1 VPIFWPPPGES
12 TAQPLL
18 VLRHCPLTVDFV
30 FFFHEFSL
38 PSLSPQA
45 AKASS
50 ISVSTLPSGLIVV
63 TEDASTTATVTL
75 TFPKA
80 GSASEMLDEQ
90 GAALTN
96 KAMNFK
102 SGSGLSSIL
111 INRTIEDEG
120 GTPFSMVDRKGAT
133 VGFTVA
139 PEKAVGLIPLLA
151 TDCTFEKWDVRDAK
165 AHVMTESKAASES
178 AQIVLTEN
186 LFAAAYGP
194 QSPAGRPLYG
204 MACST
209 PALKDF
215 RARAYGLNGAVLS
228 ATGVKDHSAF
238 CTQAEALLAD
248 SPKGTADPAP
258 SMMYLGGE
266 SRVAVPGSGFA
277 HVAIAFAAPESTAV
291 SNVLVKALGLA
302 GVSAFSSCGLVGVY
316 SGTDSPSTVIES
328 LVTALKTKPSA
339 DVIKRAKILAKAEAI
354 FALDGG
360 SKSLAYAMTSSVL
373 ESGTFTGAADVAKS
387 YDGVSDKMITDALAA
402 MIKSNPSL
410 AAVGDIAALPYQAT
424 VAAALK

>member
-1 VPIFWPPPGES
+1 M
-12 TAQPLL
+12 
-18 VLRHCPLTVDFV
+18 
-30 FFFHEFSL
+30 
-38 PSLSPQA
+38 
-45 AKASS
+45 
-50 ISVSTLPSGLIVV
+50 STLPSGLVVV
-63 TEDASTTATVTL
+63 TEDASTTSTVTL

-96 KAMNFK
+96 KCMNFK
-102 SGSGLSSIL
+102 SGSGLSTIL

-151 TDCTFEKWDVRDAK
+151 TESSFEKWDVRDAK
-165 AHVMTESKAASES
+165 NLALTESKVANES

-209 PALKDF
+209 PALKAF

-238 CTQAEALLAD
+238 CTQAETLLAD
-248 SPKGTADPAP
+248 SPKGTAEAAP
-258 SMMYLGGE
+258 GMTYLGGE
-266 SRVAVPGSGFA
+266 SRVAVPGSGYA
-277 HVAIAFAAPESTAV
+277 HVAIAFAAPESPAV
-291 SNVLVKALGLA
+291 CDVLVKALSLSGA
-302 GVSAFSSCGLVGVY
+302 SSFSSCGLIGVY
-316 SGTDSPSTVIES
+316 AGSDSPSTVIDS
-328 LVTALKTKPSA
+328 LIATLTTKLPP
-339 DVIKRAKILAKAEAI
+339 DVIKRAKTMAKAEAM

-360 SKSLAYAMTSSVL
+360 SQSLASAMAASVL
-373 ESGTFTGAADVAKS
+373 RSGTFTGAADVAKS
-387 YDGVSDKMITDALAA
+387 YDAVSDKVVSDALAA
-402 MIKSNPSL
+402 MLKSNTAL
-410 AAVGDIAALPYQAT
+410 AAVGDIAAVPYQAT
-424 VAAALK
+424 VSAALK